1 MLANFHPSSESVKL
15 RLRPSK
21 VETWFQKRDSSQVI
35 HHSLNTFFALY
46 TIFVLVTEKPVSDAA
61 KDYFRLNVDMERY
74 GSKLAM
80 MTTMKFQFS

>member
-1 MLANFHPSSESVKL
+1 MLANFHPSSETAFT
-15 RLRPSK
+15 SK
-21 VETWFQKRDSSQVI
+21 QGRNKFQKRDSTQVI

-61 KDYFRLNVDMERY
+61 KDYFRVDVDMERY